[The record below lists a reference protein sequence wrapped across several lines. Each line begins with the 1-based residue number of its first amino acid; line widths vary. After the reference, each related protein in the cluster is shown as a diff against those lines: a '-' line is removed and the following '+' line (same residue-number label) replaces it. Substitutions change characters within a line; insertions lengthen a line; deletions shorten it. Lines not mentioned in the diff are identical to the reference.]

1 MYIWSEQVRRLRA
14 PGYQALRTQRR
25 DPTRGRQSIPWRYP
39 PLRSLCPQRC
49 RASAAPVPP
58 ATDGGL
64 TSSASGWLSAA
75 ASLPAQPDVD
85 ALGLPRAHQLLSA
98 VARRS
103 RDASH
108 ARSAPSRHG
117 RVPPRSSSSPLL
129 ALSRREPLWPALS
142 DTAWS
147 SAQCVSESRLERAT
161 ASTHAPRSPTTCAK
175 SSQGGEQQP
184 VANASRRSH

>member
-1 MYIWSEQVRRLRA
+1 MGERRERGQAVYIWPEQVRRLRA

-103 RDASH
+103 RVMPATQHSLLRC
-108 ARSAPSRHG
+108 AVRAA
-117 RVPPRSSSSPLL
+117 VPGIIGYSLVIGSV
-129 ALSRREPLWPALS
+129 
-142 DTAWS
+142 T
-147 SAQCVSESRLERAT
+147 SESRLERAT
-161 ASTHAPRSPTTCAK
+161 RTRLARQPRA
-175 SSQGGEQQP
+175 Q
-184 VANASRRSH
+184 SRTL